1 MSGGLTLGLDWEAL
15 GAEASGAIDG
25 VHSVLVTGSDPV
37 ASARAAIGLGR
48 AQSRSRR
55 VAIGDLVGDVQPL
68 QSLVTSDDPH
78 GIVDSFLYGVSLNKI
93 ARQVDDAGMLFIM
106 PSGTEPTISAEIM
119 GNERWQRLAAGFRE
133 VGALLVLVAPSDAP
147 GVKELASLVDGVVMV
162 GDPSAVFAIPR
173 HTVLAHIDAPPVRQ
187 AEPVIEAPVAP
198 VAPPVARVVVDRKP
212 SLAPPPLMLPKHETD
227 DQRPIA
233 PKIPRSFPR
242 TALIAGGLTGVLAA
256 AAALWFGLGRP
267 GLPGTTASNAP
278 QQAETPKTGPAPDLR
293 VLGVEGDSVAPV
305 APAPDTVNR
314 AVVANPQDSLLA
326 AAYGVVIVATN
337 DEAKAL
343 ASWADLGLTLP
354 AGTVTMVRVR
364 GERGRSFL
372 MQAGAFTKAKDAD
385 SLLASLRR
393 TGKLQP
399 DAGRVINAPY
409 ALLIEPKVSRPAA
422 KAVANGYGQRQIPA
436 YALLQPD
443 GTASI
448 FVGAFESPEQAIPL
462 MAELVAKGTN
472 TTLYFRTG
480 RSF

>member
-15 GAEASGAIDG
+15 GAQASGAIDG

-48 AQSRSRR
+48 VQSRSRR

-147 GVKELASLVDGVVMV
+147 GVKELASLVDGVVVV

-187 AEPVIEAPVAP
+187 AEPVLEAP
-198 VAPPVARVVVDRKP
+198 VAPPVARVVGERRP

-227 DQRPIA
+227 EQRPIA
-233 PKIPRSFPR
+233 PKSPRTFPK

-278 QQAETPKTGPAPDLR
+278 QQAEAPTSRPTPDLR
-293 VLGVEGDSVAPV
+293 VLGVEGDSVVPQV
-305 APAPDTVNR
+305 PAPDTVNR

-326 AAYGVVIVATN
+326 SAYGVVIVATN

-343 ASWADLGLTLP
+343 ASWAELGLTLP
-354 AGTVTMVRVR
+354 AGTVTMERVR

-393 TGKLQP
+393 TGKLQA
-399 DAGRVINAPY
+399 DAGRVIKAPY
-409 ALLIEPKVSRPAA
+409 ALLIETKVSRPAA

-436 YALLQPD
+436 YALLQTD

-472 TTLYFRTG
+472 TTLYIRTG